1 MKTYVMILAILSLAA
16 CSNLPMDRSNQASQ
30 VQHPDA
36 FHSYID

>member
-1 MKTYVMILAILSLAA
+1 MKKCLMILAILSLAA
-16 CSNLPMDRSNQASQ
+16 CSNLPTERSNQTSK